1 MGMSNDEIDALMN
14 GDTIAEEENSEQA
27 NPDEATEEL
36 PPEALAISQD
46 EMDSLLATF
55 VSDEETADHESLLE
69 ELHEAILD
77 SGRLTLMQWVRLR
90 EKLREIEELI
100 PHVDFIIKLKNKAEK
115 SRTDHL

>member
-69 ELHEAILD
+69 ELHEAIPQAP
-77 SGRLTLMQWVRLR
+77 GTIRRQRR
-90 EKLREIEELI
+90 
-100 PHVDFIIKLKNKAEK
+100 
-115 SRTDHL
+115 RTAHCCEGALARSWA